1 MKSDQLSLFP
11 PSAADTAR
19 DAGADRAALEARFDR
34 LRPLAESLPDT
45 LRMGTSSWSFPGWRG
60 LVYDAAETPSSLAR
74 QGLRQYARHPLLRT
88 VGLDRSYYA
97 PVPAEDL
104 RRYADQVPADFVCCV
119 KAPAAITA
127 YVIKGSP
134 RPEPNPDFLSAPRFI
149 EEMIVPFQ
157 RWFAPHTGP
166 FIFQFPPLPG
176 RATLEPGAFAEMLD
190 SFFDR
195 LPREAEYAVE
205 IRDRSLLTDAYRRV
219 LERNG
224 AVHVCNYWSAMPMP
238 GEQAELVV
246 PPSSPFTM
254 VRLLMRPG
262 TRYEQQRETMAPFNR
277 IVQQDEHMRRDVAAL
292 LGRAA
297 ARGQRAFL
305 LVNNKAEGSSPL
317 TIEAI
322 AERLRSGDPITR
334 PY

>member
-1 MKSDQLSLFP
+1 
-11 PSAADTAR
+11 
-19 DAGADRAALEARFDR
+19 
-34 LRPLAESLPDT
+34 
-45 LRMGTSSWSFPGWRG
+45 MGTSSWSFPGWRG
-60 LVYDAAETPSSLAR
+60 IVYDAAETAASLAR
-74 QGLRQYARHPLLRT
+74 EGLRQYAKHPLLRT

-97 PVPAEDL
+97 PVSAEDL
-104 RRYADQVPADFVCCV
+104 RRYADQVPADFVCCI

-134 RPEPNPDFLSAPRFI
+134 KPEPNPDFLSAGRFI

-166 FIFQFPPLPG
+166 FIFQFPPLPA
-176 RATLEPGAFAEMLD
+176 RATLDPGAFAEMLD

-219 LERNG
+219 LARHG

-277 IVQQDEHMRRDVAAL
+277 IVQQDEHMRRDVVSL

-297 ARGQRAFL
+297 ARGERAFL

-322 AERLRSGDPITR
+322 AERLTSWSEPIR
-334 PY
+334 PRY